1 MEKERAR
8 VSVALT
14 GNSSTVFQPEK
25 VPATAIGNPCSKRK
39 PKKLAPLERK
49 RRSVIFGAIQS
60 NLVGRQYCIEL
71 DQKRL
76 PISLRWAAEGCPD
89 TYAVAYMDSSGIWQK
104 RIQDEKYRYKMK
116 YKQTSPYRNHSRGA
130 SGVLRALLK
139 MRALRCHGYCPEWV
153 FRVVLAIRVVQATQ
167 ECCGPC
173 GSFAQQRCCGQSV
186 LQAGP
191 SKAGRNPNLTGIF
204 CFPFGLAGN
213 SLHHLSSL
221 CQ

>member
-1 MEKERAR
+1 
-8 VSVALT
+8 
-14 GNSSTVFQPEK
+14 
-25 VPATAIGNPCSKRK
+25 
-39 PKKLAPLERK
+39 
-49 RRSVIFGAIQS
+49 
-60 NLVGRQYCIEL
+60 
-71 DQKRL
+71 
-76 PISLRWAAEGCPD
+76 
-89 TYAVAYMDSSGIWQK
+89 MDSSGIWQK